1 MQLRQATELVL
12 KWIPFAS
19 PLGLFLLTLVLVM
32 SRQSCQAD
40 LPNEGPTCQSRL
52 GLVVSVSQPASEIG
66 REILDS
72 GGNAVDAAVATAF
85 ALAVSW
91 PEAGNI
97 GGGGFMLIHGGQGDP
112 PTMIDYRE
120 KAPAAATVDMFASG
134 VASPHQ
140 RVGVPGTVRGLKLAH
155 DRFGRLPWGQL
166 VLPAVGLAKDGF
178 EVSLELAKS
187 LNGVIETSRDN
198 PELLR
203 VFGKENSGQPWRKG
217 DRLVQP
223 DLAATLTLIAQDGA
237 DAFYTGQLSDTFEA
251 EMQRGGGIISRA
263 DLAAYQAKERIPVH
277 GTFRGHDLYASAPPS
292 SGGIALVQMLN
303 MVETFD
309 LRKAGHWSPK
319 TLHLMIESMRRAYFD
334 RARYLGDPDFIEI
347 PPQLTSK
354 EYAAELA
361 RNISTSTATPSA
373 KLGAEILVP
382 QEGPHTTHFSVIDRD
397 GMSVSNTY
405 TLENSFGSRIV
416 VQGAGYLLNDEMGD
430 FNPKPG
436 VTNSQGL
443 IGTKPNLIAPGKRML
458 SSMTPV
464 IVTRNNRVVLI
475 TGSPGGRTIIN
486 TVFCVV
492 LNLLEFEMPIRDAVD
507 APRLHHAWMPDTIT
521 LEEGLH
527 RDHAP
532 SVSQLK
538 EMGHLIVQKPSRQ
551 GDAHSIFVSEGDGLR
566 YGAADQRRHGWAS
579 GQ

>member
-1 MQLRQATELVL
+1 MQLRQAIKLALT
-12 KWIPFAS
+12 WIPLAS
-19 PLGLFLLTLVLVM
+19 PLGSFVLALMVVM
-32 SRQSCQAD
+32 SGQSCRAD
-40 LPNEGPTCQSRL
+40 LPNEGPTCQTRL
-52 GLVVSVSQPASEIG
+52 GVVVSVSKPASEIG

-85 ALAVSW
+85 ALAVTW

-120 KAPAAATVDMFASG
+120 RAPAAATVDMFASG
-134 VASPHQ
+134 IASPHQ
-140 RVGVPGTVRGLKLAH
+140 LVGVPGTVRGLKLAH
-155 DRFGRLPWGQL
+155 DRFGRLPWRQL

-203 VFGKENSGQPWRKG
+203 VLGNENGRQPWREG

-223 DLAATLTLIAQDGA
+223 DLAATLTLIARDGA
-237 DAFYTGQLSDTFEA
+237 DAFYTGQLSESFEA

-263 DLAAYQAKERIPVH
+263 DFAAYQAKERVPVH
-277 GTFRGHDLYASAPPS
+277 GTFRGYDLYASAPPS

-303 MVETFD
+303 IVETFD
-309 LRKAGHWSPK
+309 LRKTGRWSPR

-354 EYAAELA
+354 AYAAELA
-361 RNISTSTATPSA
+361 RNISATTATPSA
-373 KLGAEILVP
+373 KLGAEILTP
-382 QEGPHTTHFSVIDRD
+382 EERPHTTHFSVIDRD
-397 GMSVSNTY
+397 GMAVSNTY
-405 TLENSFGSRIV
+405 TLEDSFGSRIV
-416 VQGAGYLLNDEMGD
+416 VKGAGYLLNDEMGD

-486 TVFCVV
+486 TVFCMV

-507 APRLHHAWMPDTIT
+507 APRLHHAWMPDTVT

-527 RDHAP
+527 KDHAE
-532 SVSQLK
+532 SVAQLK
-538 EMGHLIVQKPSRQ
+538 EMGHRIVPKPSRQ
-551 GDAHSIFVSEGDGLR
+551 GDAHSIFVSEGEGLR
-566 YGAADQRRHGWAS
+566 WGAADQRRQGWAS